1 MWPRC
6 AEATA
11 PARPASSGGS
21 RRNEPASWPAQLL
34 EGCHTPRPVGP
45 CHHGAALRPPL
56 PPPHSLTRAP
66 RLAPFPGTAVG
77 PSEQSRTVSPRQDPR
92 PGHSCG
98 VPSGTLI
105 QHDAWRTPAHGVR
118 SLLRPWS
125 VPRSS
130 MRLDR
135 CRPRGPGELHTA
147 GDIREWQGR
156 KAGVRGPTGTAAGT
170 SERLPAHEPPA
181 HSRGDGQRSGP

>member
-1 MWPRC
+1 MHSPGSERLAEGHTAVALAPPAPSLHHLTRLEVRSPTWPRC

-21 RRNEPASWPAQLL
+21 RRNEPASRPAQLL

-77 PSEQSRTVSPRQDPR
+77 PSEQSRTISPRQDPR

-98 VPSGTLI
+98 VPSGALI
-105 QHDAWRTPAHGVR
+105 QPSPRHGAWRTPAHGVR

-130 MRLDR
+130 TRLDR
-135 CRPRGPGELHTA
+135 C
-147 GDIREWQGR
+147 
-156 KAGVRGPTGTAAGT
+156 
-170 SERLPAHEPPA
+170 
-181 HSRGDGQRSGP
+181 